1 MENNSFNI
9 KNTIRENF
17 SEHQLVFQKLDL
29 VIEKQLNNALN
40 IILNTL
46 KKDGTLFTCGNGGSA
61 SDSQHI
67 SSEFICKFK
76 NERPP
81 IKAIALSV
89 DSSIITSIS
98 NDFKYEDIFSRQ
110 IEALGREGDTLMGIS
125 TSGESKNIINAFKT
139 AKQKN
144 MKIIGLLGKKGGE
157 AAKYSDTNIIVPSES
172 TARIQEMHIL
182 IYHIICDLVEKELGY
197 EKY

>member
-1 MENNSFNI
+1 MKNNQLNI
-9 KNTIRENF
+9 KNTIRENCK
-17 SEHQLVFQKLDL
+17 EHLRVLKKLDL
-29 VIEKQLNNALN
+29 VIDQNLNEALI

-46 KKDGTLFTCGNGGSA
+46 KNNGILFTCGNGGSA

-67 SSEFICKFK
+67 SSEFMCKYK

-98 NDFKYEDIFSRQ
+98 NDFKFEDIFSRQ
-110 IEALGREGDTLMGIS
+110 IDALGNEGDTLLGIS
-125 TSGESKNIINAFKT
+125 TSGESKNVINAFKK
-139 AKQKN
+139 AKK
-144 MKIIGLLGKKGGE
+144 KKLKVIGLLGKKGGE
-157 AAKYSDTNIIVPSES
+157 AAKYTDCSIIIPSDS

-182 IYHIICDLVEKELGY
+182 IYHILVDLLEKELGY
-197 EKY
+197 ENY